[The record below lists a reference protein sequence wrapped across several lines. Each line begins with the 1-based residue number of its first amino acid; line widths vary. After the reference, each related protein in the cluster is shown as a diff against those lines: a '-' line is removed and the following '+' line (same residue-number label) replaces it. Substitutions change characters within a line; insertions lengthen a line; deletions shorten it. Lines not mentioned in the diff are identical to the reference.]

1 MMDLSDGLASDLGH
15 ILELSHTG
23 AEIDLERI
31 PVAAGSDLRTAACG
45 GEDYKLLFT
54 AAPEGA
60 ERLAA
65 EFQAQF
71 GTPLHPIGRITPD
84 GGLTWLRN
92 GRPEALDWHGFT
104 HY

>member
-15 ILELSHTG
+15 ILDLSHVG
-23 AEIDLERI
+23 AEIELERI

-54 AAPEGA
+54 AASECA

-71 GTPLHPIGRITPD
+71 GHPLYPIGRITS
-84 GGLTWLRN
+84 GEGLTWLRN
-92 GRPEALDWHGFT
+92 GHPEALDWHGFS